1 MHDTRQQILEAL
13 KARGPATVRELADA
27 VGVTPMSV
35 RYHLQGLQEEGVV
48 ARAGE
53 ARLGRAGR
61 PQHLYTLVSQESLPA
76 RLDYRTLL
84 ATLLEETRTLLGEH
98 AFRGWLLGAAARHGA
113 THAERLAGASLE
125 RRLREATGYL
135 SRQGHWAQWH
145 RDEEGLALHCYNC
158 PYHPLPRAF
167 PVLCQMDTAFVS
179 GFLGQPVRQTEA
191 IPNLDGRCTFRPVGG
206 PEDTRTGPGGA

>member
-1 MHDTRQQILEAL
+1 MQDTRQQILEAL
-13 KARGPATVRELADA
+13 RARGSATVQELADA

-35 RYHLQGLQEEGVV
+35 RYHLQGLQEQGLV

-61 PQHLYTLVSQESLPA
+61 PQHLYALVSRGSLPA

-84 ATLLEETRTLLGEH
+84 ATLLEETRTLLGER
-98 AFRGWLLGAAARHGA
+98 AFEGWLLGAAARQA
-113 THAERLAGASLE
+113 APHAERLAGASLE

-158 PYHPLPRAF
+158 PYHPLPRGF
-167 PVLCQMDTAFVS
+167 PVLCQMDVAFVS
-179 GFLGQPVRQTEA
+179 GFLGQPV
-191 IPNLDGRCTFRPVGG
+191 
-206 PEDTRTGPGGA
+206 